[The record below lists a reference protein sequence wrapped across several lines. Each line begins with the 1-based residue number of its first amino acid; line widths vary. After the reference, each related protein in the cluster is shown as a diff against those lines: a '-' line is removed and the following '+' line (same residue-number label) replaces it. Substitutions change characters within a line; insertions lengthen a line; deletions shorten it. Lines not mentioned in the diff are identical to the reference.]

1 MDRQV
6 RYMVAA
12 KQHILLRGAH
22 RYADKVLDDV
32 VIFSN
37 EFQKHL
43 TDVEEVLN
51 RLHGAGLTLNVK
63 KYRFGTDRLKV
74 FGFLLEEGKIL
85 PDPAKTDSIAKWP
98 RPVTKK
104 L

>member
-1 MDRQV
+1 
-6 RYMVAA
+6 MVAA